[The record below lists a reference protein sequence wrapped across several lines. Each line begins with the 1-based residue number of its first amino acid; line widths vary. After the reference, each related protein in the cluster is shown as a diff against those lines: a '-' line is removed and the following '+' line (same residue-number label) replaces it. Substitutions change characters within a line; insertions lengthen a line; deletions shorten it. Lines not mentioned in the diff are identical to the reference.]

1 MKFIKCDYF
10 GMRDSQTYALPFLPP
25 FLPLPYCFLFSLLPN
40 SLNTLTNTLNTLPHV
55 RSHHIINSPNPYT
68 YTSDNRSAKDNR
80 MPPSSSSLFVATSEL
95 IQVTL
100 HSELAEDSNV
110 SFLRSAFIVLA
121 KRAKDCS
128 VGKRKGLYGG
138 GRFIPSI
145 R

>member
-1 MKFIKCDYF
+1 VSRKN
-10 GMRDSQTYALPFLPP
+10 TFLPP
-25 FLPLPYCFLFSLLPN
+25 FFLLLTFLLTSIPR
-40 SLNTLTNTLNTLPHV
+40 LITLSVHPFTLPQHIKKHV
-55 RSHHIINSPNPYT
+55 QHSSACALTPCYQLTQSSIHAFLE
-68 YTSDNRSAKDNR
+68 NRSAKDNR

-128 VGKRKGLYGG
+128 IGKRKGLYGG